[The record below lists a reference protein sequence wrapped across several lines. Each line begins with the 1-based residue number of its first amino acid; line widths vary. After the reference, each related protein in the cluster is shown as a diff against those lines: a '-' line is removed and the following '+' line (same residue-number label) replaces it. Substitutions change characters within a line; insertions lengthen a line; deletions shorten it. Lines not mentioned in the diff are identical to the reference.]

1 MSQHATSV
9 MWVVLLTIASGIC
22 DARGFIHGARVWADG
37 HLVYAELAR
46 SALGFFLGISAY
58 WWSIRYFNQIGAF
71 SPEFQTVLW
80 FGVTLVG
87 VAVSSGRFLAWA
99 ALDQIVGVLVLCG
112 IAWLFMRT
120 GSTAS

>member
-1 MSQHATSV
+1 MSQHVTSI
-9 MWVVLLTIASGIC
+9 MLVVLLTIVSGIC

-46 SALGFFLGISAY
+46 SALGFFLGIIFH
-58 WWSIRYFNQIGAF
+58 WWSIRYLNQIGDF

-87 VAVSSGRFLAWA
+87 VAISSGRFVAWA
-99 ALDQIVGVLVLCG
+99 ALDQAIGVLVLCG
-112 IAWLFMRT
+112 IAWLFMRIE
-120 GSTAS
+120 STA